1 MWYQLKYANDFE
13 RFRNFT
19 DNCPRIEQSKVS
31 LTQFIEEYERPYKP
45 VVITGTQIEWRA
57 NEKWTLER
65 LTKKYRNQKFKCG
78 EDNEGYSVKMKMK
91 YYVQYMQKTKDDSP
105 LYIFDSNFGEVSKIN
120 TEYIN
125 VKVQFLLVSYSQF
138 IRYNLNFER

>member
-31 LTQFIEEYERPYKP
+31 LAQFIEEYERPYKP
-45 VVITGTQIEWRA
+45 VVITGTQIGWRA

-91 YYVQYMQKTKDDSP
+91 YYVHYMQKSKDDSP
-105 LYIFDSNFGEVSKIN
+105 LYIFDSNFGEVSKIICKA
-120 TEYIN
+120 TSFMYKVLQPT
-125 VKVQFLLVSYSQF
+125 VKNS
-138 IRYNLNFER
+138 